1 MGAASQWQIEREAQR
16 LIRRAVALFPGRPL
30 VDALVAEASSG
41 GTIKGSTIR
50 RWRPSYRE
58 ALSQIGGEG
67 GLERYDQVH
76 KALEDRRGTPD
87 PAYGATLGKK
97 TVVTKAEAI
106 AVFRYL
112 KRMVLRGGSRSAMAA
127 GLYVLVVSRIAIR
140 PIELLTAEVVGNELR
155 VRNAKWR
162 EGMPLHRSISLR
174 QFSPTFVE
182 AVRWLCVLARA
193 GTDDSSGDSVEM
205 RFERWRNRV
214 ASSLARASMSA
225 IGKRLSLYVFRHLG
239 IATWKSAGF
248 SALDIAAM
256 AGHLGLGTAA
266 KHYAPASSG
275 WADEAVLAEPGAAV
289 ASNKADVGREDLQ
302 PGGRRGSRAD
312 QETDSAPGAD
322 AAPVDP
328 LPQAQDQAT
337 ERANADPLSLP
348 PVPGAKPVIIDVDD
362 MPQPSP
368 QRREP
373 KDPPPDIAA
382 WAAAQDRKAQELAE
396 IAQRLPPG
404 PRDEDVEGP
413 SLSFDPQEDGD

>member
-16 LIRRAVALFPGRPL
+16 LIRRAVAFFPGRPL

-41 GTIKGSTIR
+41 GTIKGSTVR
-50 RWRPSYRE
+50 RLRPSYRE
-58 ALSQIGGEG
+58 ALSQIAGEA
-67 GLERYDQVH
+67 GLERYAEVH
-76 KALEDRRGTPD
+76 EALEERRGSPY

-97 TVVTKAEAI
+97 TIVTKPEAI

-112 KRMVLRGGSRSAMAA
+112 KRMVLRGGSHSAMAA

-140 PIELLTAEVVGNELR
+140 PIELLDGEIVGNELR

-162 EGMPLHRSISLR
+162 PGLPLYRSISLR
-174 QFSPTFVE
+174 QFSPSFVE
-182 AVRWLCVLARA
+182 AVHWLCVLARA
-193 GTDDSSGDSVEM
+193 GADDGTEDSLEL
-205 RFERWRNRV
+205 RFERWRNRL
-214 ASSLARASMSA
+214 AACLARASMSA

-239 IATWKSAGF
+239 IAIWKAAGF

-266 KHYAPASSG
+266 KHYAPASAG
-275 WADEAVLAEPGAAV
+275 WGDETVLAEPGAAV
-289 ASNKADVGREDLQ
+289 KGDKADASWEGTS
-302 PGGRRGSRAD
+302 PGGTGAD
-312 QETDSAPGAD
+312 QETASGAD
-322 AAPVDP
+322 TAQTDG
-328 LPQAQDQAT
+328 LPQALDQPS
-337 ERANADPLSLP
+337 ERANADPLSQPL
-348 PVPGAKPVIIDVDD
+348 VPGAKPVIIDIDD

-382 WAAAQDRKAQELAE
+382 WAREQDRKALELAE
-396 IAQRLPPG
+396 IAQRLRPG

-413 SLSFDPQEDGD
+413 SLSFDPGDDGD